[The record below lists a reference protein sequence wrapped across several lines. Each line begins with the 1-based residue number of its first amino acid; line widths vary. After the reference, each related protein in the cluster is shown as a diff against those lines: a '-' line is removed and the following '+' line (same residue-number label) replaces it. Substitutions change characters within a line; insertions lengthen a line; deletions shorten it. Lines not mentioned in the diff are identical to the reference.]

1 MNENRNVKIRVR
13 NLSKVFGNQPKKALE
28 LRNQGLKR
36 PEILDKTGQTLGLSN
51 IDFDVYEG
59 ELLVI
64 MGLSGSG
71 KSTLIRCLN
80 RLIEPSEGEIVIDG
94 EDIPTLS
101 EKALLECRRRHF
113 SMVFQN
119 FALFP
124 HRTVQQNAEFGLE
137 VRGVEKSQR
146 AEIARKALTQV
157 GLDGWEDA
165 YPNQLSGGMQ
175 QRVGLA
181 RALANDSTVLL
192 MDEAFSALDPLI
204 RGDMQQELLE
214 LQNRMQKT
222 TVFITHD
229 LDEALTI
236 GDRIVL
242 LKDGEIVQIGT
253 PEEILTKP
261 ADEYVRRFIEGVD
274 KSRILTAESAMRRVR
289 STVRES
295 DGPRTALRKMRE
307 HSMDSIYI
315 IDRDRRLIGLIEA
328 EAAAEALEKGQSSVT
343 DAMTQEFRSVVPGEP
358 LHNLFAM
365 FHDNNFPIAVVDDNR
380 KLLGVV
386 IKGAVLDELAQAAEP
401 SKVAEPDD
409 GSVSASENENENVAA
424 AGDA

>member
-1 MNENRNVKIRVR
+1 MSENRSVKIKVR
-13 NLSKVFGNQPKKALE
+13 GLSKVFGDQPKKALK
-28 LRNQGLKR
+28 LRDEGLKR

-51 IDFDVYEG
+51 IDFDVHEG

-80 RLIEPSEGEIVIDG
+80 RLIEPTEGEIIIDG
-94 EDIPTLS
+94 EDIPQLS
-101 EKALLECRRRHF
+101 DKALLECRRRHF

-137 VRGVEKSQR
+137 IRGIDADTRTKT
-146 AEIARKALTQV
+146 ARDALTQV
-157 GLDGWEDA
+157 GLNGWEDA

-204 RGDMQQELLE
+204 RKDMQQELLE
-214 LQNRMQKT
+214 LQHRMKKT

-229 LDEALTI
+229 LDEALNI

-242 LKDGEIVQIGT
+242 LKDGEVVQIGT

-261 ADEYVRRFIEGVD
+261 ADDYVERFIEGVD
-274 KSRILTAESAMRRVR
+274 MSRVLTAESAMRPVR
-289 STVRES
+289 ATARED
-295 DGPRTALRKMRE
+295 DGPRTALRKMKE
-307 HSMDSIYI
+307 NAMDSIYVTS
-315 IDRDRRLIGLIEA
+315 RDRKLKGLVEADAANSAIQSGQDRLDN
-328 EAAAEALEKGQSSVT
+328 V
-343 DAMTQEFRSVVPGEP
+343 MTQDFRTVGPDEP
-358 LHNLFAM
+358 LHNLFAL
-365 FHDNNFPIAVVDDNR
+365 FNEKSFPIAVIDDER
-380 KLLGVV
+380 RLLGVV
-386 IKGAVLDELAQAAEP
+386 VKGAVLDELAQA
-401 SKVAEPDD
+401 
-409 GSVSASENENENVAA
+409 
-424 AGDA
+424 GDH

>member
-1 MNENRNVKIRVR
+1 MEETRPVKIQVR
-13 NLSKVFGNQPKKALE
+13 GLSKVFGKQPKKALE
-28 LRNQGLKR
+28 LRDQGLKR
-36 PEILDKTGQTLGLSN
+36 PEILEKTGQTLGLSN
-51 IDFDVYEG
+51 ISFDVYEG

-80 RLIEPSEGEIVIDG
+80 RLIETTEGEIIIDG
-94 EDIPTLS
+94 ENIPTLG

-137 VRGVEKSQR
+137 IRGVEKVERQK
-146 AEIARKALTQV
+146 IAQNALTQV

-181 RALANDSTVLL
+181 RALANDSSVLL

-204 RGDMQQELLE
+204 RKDMQQELIQ
-214 LQNRMQKT
+214 LQSKMQKT

-229 LDEALTI
+229 LDEALNI

-242 LKDGEIVQIGT
+242 LKDGEVVQIGT

-261 ADEYVRRFIEGVD
+261 ADDYVRRFIEGVD
-274 KSRILTAESAMRRVR
+274 RSRILTAESAMRPVR
-289 STVRES
+289 TTARDS
-295 DGPRTALRKMRE
+295 DGPRTALHRMRD
-307 HSMDSIYI
+307 HSIDSIYVT
-315 IDRDRRLIGLIEA
+315 DRDRRLIGLLEA
-328 EAAAEALEKGQSSVT
+328 DAASKAIDAKSETIT
-343 DAMTQEFRSVVPGEP
+343 DYLTQDFRKVPPEEP
-358 LHNLFAM
+358 LQNLFAM
-365 FHDNNFPIAVVDDNR
+365 FSDKSFPISVVDEQQR
-380 KLLGVV
+380 LLGVV
-386 IKGAVLDELAQAAEP
+386 VKGAVLDELAR
-401 SKVAEPDD
+401 
-409 GSVSASENENENVAA
+409 
-424 AGDA
+424 AGEQ

>member
-13 NLSKVFGNQPKKALE
+13 NLTKVFGSQPKKALE
-28 LRNQGLKR
+28 LREQGLR
-36 PEILDKTGQTLGLSN
+36 RADIFEKTGQTLGLSN
-51 IDFDVYEG
+51 INFDVHEG

-80 RLIEPSEGEIVIDG
+80 RLIEPTEGEIVIDG
-94 EDIPTLS
+94 ENIPELGD
-101 EKALLECRRRHF
+101 KALLECRRRHF

-137 VRGVEKSQR
+137 IRGVDKAER
-146 AEIARKALTQV
+146 AEIARNALKQV
-157 GLDGWEDA
+157 GLEGWEDA
-165 YPNQLSGGMQ
+165 LPNQLSGGMQ

-181 RALANDSTVLL
+181 RALANDATVLL

-214 LQNRMQKT
+214 LQSRMQKT

-242 LKDGEIVQIGT
+242 LKDGEVVQIGT
-253 PEEILTKP
+253 PEEILTQP
-261 ADEYVRRFIEGVD
+261 ADDYVRRFIEGVD
-274 KSRILTAESAMRRVR
+274 KSRILTAESAMRPVR
-289 STVRES
+289 ATARED
-295 DGPRTALRKMRE
+295 DGPRTALRKMKE
-307 HSMDSIYI
+307 NAIDSIYVTS
-315 IDRDRRLIGLIEA
+315 RDRKLLGLVEA
-328 EAAAEALEKGQSSVT
+328 DAADQASKDGK
-343 DAMTQEFRSVVPGEP
+343 DNIRDCMTQDFRSVGPEEP
-358 LHNLFAM
+358 MHNLFAM
-365 FHDNNFPIAVVDDNR
+365 FSEKSFPIAVVDEDR
-380 KLLGVV
+380 RLLGVV
-386 IKGAVLDELAQAAEP
+386 VKGAVLDQLAQA
-401 SKVAEPDD
+401 
-409 GSVSASENENENVAA
+409 
-424 AGDA
+424 GDN

>member
-13 NLSKVFGNQPKKALE
+13 QLSKVFGSQPKKALE

-36 PEILDKTGQTLGLSN
+36 PEILEKTGHTLGLSH

-80 RLIEPSEGEIVIDG
+80 RLIEPTEGEIVIDG
-94 EDIPTLS
+94 ENITQLGD
-101 EKALLECRRRHF
+101 KALLECRRRHF

-124 HRTVQQNAEFGLE
+124 HRTVLQNAEFGLE
-137 VRGVEKSQR
+137 IRGVEK
-146 AEIARKALTQV
+146 AERHKTAINALKQV
-157 GLDGWEDA
+157 GLEGWENA

-181 RALANDSTVLL
+181 RALANDASVLL

-214 LQNRMQKT
+214 LQSRMQKT

-253 PEEILTKP
+253 PEEILTRP
-261 ADEYVRRFIEGVD
+261 ADDYVRRFIEGVD
-274 KSRILTAESAMRRVR
+274 RSRILTAESAMRKVR
-289 STVRES
+289 ATVRDT
-295 DGPRTALRKMRE
+295 DGPRTALRKMHE
-307 HSMDSIYI
+307 NSIDSIYVTR
-315 IDRDRRLIGLIEA
+315 RDRTLVGLLEA
-328 EAAAEALEKGQSSVT
+328 DAAEAQVKAGKDSITEAL
-343 DAMTQEFRSVVPGEP
+343 TQDFRTVGPEEP
-358 LHNLFAM
+358 MQNLFAL
-365 FHDNNFPIAVVDDNR
+365 FSEKSFPIAVVDEQQR
-380 KLLGVV
+380 LLGVV
-386 IKGAVLDELAQAAEP
+386 VKGAVLDELAQAADLG
-401 SKVAEPDD
+401 DD
-409 GSVSASENENENVAA
+409 
-424 AGDA
+424 

>member
-1 MNENRNVKIRVR
+1 MDETRPVKIKVR
-13 NLSKVFGNQPKKALE
+13 GLSKVFGKHPKKAIE
-28 LRNQGLKR
+28 LRNQGMKR
-36 PEILDKTGQTLGLSN
+36 PEILEKTGQTLGLSN
-51 IDFDVYEG
+51 ISFDVYEG

-80 RLIEPSEGEIVIDG
+80 RLIDTTEGDIIIDG
-94 EDIPTLS
+94 ENIPTLN

-137 VRGVEKSQR
+137 IRGVEK
-146 AEIARKALTQV
+146 AERHKIAHDALKQV
-157 GLDGWEDA
+157 GLEGWEDA

-181 RALANDSTVLL
+181 RALANDATVLL

-204 RGDMQQELLE
+204 RKDMQQELLQ
-214 LQNRMQKT
+214 LQSKMKKT

-229 LDEALTI
+229 LDEALNI

-242 LKDGEIVQIGT
+242 LKDGEVVQIGT

-261 ADEYVRRFIEGVD
+261 ADDYVRRFIEGVD
-274 KSRILTAESAMRRVR
+274 RARILTAESAMRPLRTTAR
-289 STVRES
+289 DS
-295 DGPRTALRKMRE
+295 DGPRTALHRMRD
-307 HSMDSIYI
+307 HSIDSIYVV
-315 IDRDRRLIGLIEA
+315 DRDRRLLGLLEADAASRAIEDGA
-328 EAAAEALEKGQSSVT
+328 SSITGYLTQGFQKVAL
-343 DAMTQEFRSVVPGEP
+343 DEP

-365 FHDNNFPIAVVDDNR
+365 FSEKSFPIAVTDQQEQ
-380 KLLGVV
+380 LLGVV
-386 IKGAVLDELAQAAEP
+386 VKGAVLDELAR
-401 SKVAEPDD
+401 
-409 GSVSASENENENVAA
+409 
-424 AGDA
+424 AGEQ

>member
-1 MNENRNVKIRVR
+1 MSDNRNVKIRVR

-28 LRNQGLKR
+28 LRDQGLGR
-36 PEILDKTGQTLGLSN
+36 PEILEKTGQTLGLSN
-51 IDFDVYEG
+51 IDFDVHEG

-94 EDIPTLS
+94 ENIPELG

-137 VRGVEKSQR
+137 VRGIDK
-146 AEIARKALTQV
+146 AERERVARESLKQV

-181 RALANDSTVLL
+181 RALANDASVLL

-214 LQNRMQKT
+214 LQNRMKKT

-242 LKDGEIVQIGT
+242 LKDGAVVQIGT

-261 ADEYVRRFIEGVD
+261 ADDYVRRFIEGVD
-274 KSRILTAESAMRRVR
+274 KSRILTAESAMRKVR
-289 STVRES
+289 STVRDS

-307 HSMDSIYI
+307 HSLDSIYI
-315 IDRDRRLIGLIEA
+315 TDRDRRLIGLIEA
-328 EAAAEALEKGQSSVT
+328 DAASQALEQGKDKVT
-343 DAMTQEFRSVVPGEP
+343 DVMTHDYRSVGPAEP
-358 LHNLFAM
+358 MHNLFAM
-365 FHDNNFPIAVVDDNR
+365 FHDNSFPIAVVDDNER
-380 KLLGVV
+380 LLGVV
-386 IKGAVLDELAQAAEP
+386 VKGAVLDQLAQAAETP
-401 SKVAEPDD
+401 QTTEEATAP
-409 GSVSASENENENVAA
+409 
-424 AGDA
+424 AGEA

>member
-1 MNENRNVKIRVR
+1 MEETRPVKIQVR
-13 NLSKVFGNQPKKALE
+13 GLSKVFGKQPKKALE
-28 LRNQGLKR
+28 LRDQGLKR
-36 PEILDKTGQTLGLSN
+36 PEILEKTGQTLGLSN
-51 IDFDVYEG
+51 ISFDVYEG

-80 RLIEPSEGEIVIDG
+80 RLIETTEGEIIIDG
-94 EDIPTLS
+94 ENIPTLG

-124 HRTVQQNAEFGLE
+124 HRTVKQNAEFGLE
-137 VRGVEKSQR
+137 IRGVEKVERQK
-146 AEIARKALTQV
+146 IAQNALTQV

-181 RALANDSTVLL
+181 RALANDSSVLL

-204 RGDMQQELLE
+204 RKDMQQELIQ
-214 LQNRMQKT
+214 LQSKMQKT

-229 LDEALTI
+229 LDEALNI

-242 LKDGEIVQIGT
+242 LKDGEVVQIGT

-261 ADEYVRRFIEGVD
+261 ADDYVRRFIEGVD
-274 KSRILTAESAMRRVR
+274 RSRILTAESAMRPVR
-289 STVRES
+289 TTARDS
-295 DGPRTALRKMRE
+295 DGPRTALHRMRD
-307 HSMDSIYI
+307 HSIDSIYVT
-315 IDRDRRLIGLIEA
+315 DRDRRLIGLLEA
-328 EAAAEALEKGQSSVT
+328 EAASKAIDAKSETIT
-343 DAMTQEFRSVVPGEP
+343 DYLTQDFRKVPPEEP
-358 LHNLFAM
+358 LQNLFAM
-365 FHDNNFPIAVVDDNR
+365 FSDKSFPISVVDEQQR
-380 KLLGVV
+380 LLGVV
-386 IKGAVLDELAQAAEP
+386 VKGAVLDELAR
-401 SKVAEPDD
+401 
-409 GSVSASENENENVAA
+409 
-424 AGDA
+424 AGEQ

>member
-1 MNENRNVKIRVR
+1 MDETRNVKIQVR
-13 NLSKVFGNQPKKALE
+13 GVSKVFGKNPKSALK
-28 LRNQGLKR
+28 LRDQGLKR
-36 PEILDKTGQTLGLSN
+36 PEILEKTGQTLGLSD
-51 IDFDVYEG
+51 ISFDVYEG

-80 RLIEPSEGEIVIDG
+80 RLIDTSEGDIVIDD
-94 EDIPTLS
+94 EHIPTLS

-124 HRTVQQNAEFGLE
+124 HKTVLQNAQFGLE
-137 VRGVEKSQR
+137 IRGIAP
-146 AEIARKALTQV
+146 AERDQKARESLTQV

-181 RALANDSTVLL
+181 RALANDASVLL

-204 RGDMQQELLE
+204 RKDMQQELLQ
-214 LQNRMQKT
+214 LQSRMQKT

-229 LDEALTI
+229 LDEALNI

-242 LKDGEIVQIGT
+242 LKDGEVVQIGT
-253 PEEILTKP
+253 PEDILTKP
-261 ADEYVRRFIEGVD
+261 ADDYVRRFIEGVD
-274 KSRILTAESAMRRVR
+274 RSRILTAESAMRPVR
-289 STVRES
+289 STSRES
-295 DGPRTALRKMRE
+295 DGPRTALRRMRD
-307 HSMDSIYI
+307 HSLDSIYVT
-315 IDRDRRLIGLIEA
+315 DRDRKLLGLLEADAASRAIEA
-328 EAAAEALEKGQSSVT
+328 GADTINDYITQDFRKVT
-343 DAMTQEFRSVVPGEP
+343 TDEP

-365 FHDNNFPIAVVDDNR
+365 FNDKSFPIAVIDEQQR
-380 KLLGVV
+380 LLGVV
-386 IKGAVLDELAQAAEP
+386 VKGAVLDELAR
-401 SKVAEPDD
+401 
-409 GSVSASENENENVAA
+409 
-424 AGDA
+424 AGE

>member
-13 NLSKVFGNQPKKALE
+13 NLTKVFGNNPKKALE
-28 LRNQGLKR
+28 MRDQGLR
-36 PEILDKTGQTLGLSN
+36 RADIFEKTGQTLGLSN
-51 IDFDVYEG
+51 INFDVHEG

-80 RLIEPSEGEIVIDG
+80 RLIEPTEGEIVIDG
-94 EDIPTLS
+94 ENIPELGD
-101 EKALLECRRRHF
+101 KALLECRRRHF

-137 VRGVEKSQR
+137 VRGVDKRQS
-146 AEIARKALTQV
+146 AETARNALKQV
-157 GLDGWEDA
+157 GLEGWEDA
-165 YPNQLSGGMQ
+165 LPNQLSGGMQ

-181 RALANDSTVLL
+181 RALANDATVLL

-214 LQNRMQKT
+214 LQSRMQKT

-242 LKDGEIVQIGT
+242 LKDGEVVQIGT
-253 PEEILTKP
+253 PEEILTQP
-261 ADEYVRRFIEGVD
+261 ADDYVRRFIEGVD
-274 KSRILTAESAMRRVR
+274 KSRILTAESAMRPVR
-289 STVRES
+289 AIARED
-295 DGPRTALRKMRE
+295 DGPRTVLRKMKE
-307 HSMDSIYI
+307 NSIDSIYVTS
-315 IDRDRRLIGLIEA
+315 RDRKLLGLVDVD
-328 EAAAEALEKGQSSVT
+328 AADRASKDGKDTIRDS
-343 DAMTQEFRSVVPGEP
+343 MTQDFRSVGPDEP
-358 LHNLFAM
+358 MHNLFAM
-365 FHDNNFPIAVVDDNR
+365 FSERSFPIAVVDDDQR
-380 KLLGVV
+380 LLGVV
-386 IKGAVLDELAQAAEP
+386 VKGGVLDQLAQA
-401 SKVAEPDD
+401 
-409 GSVSASENENENVAA
+409 
-424 AGDA
+424 GDN

>member
-1 MNENRNVKIRVR
+1 MNDNRNIKIRIR
-13 NLSKVFGNQPKKALE
+13 QLSKVFGNQPKKALE
-28 LRNQGLKR
+28 LRNKGLKR
-36 PEILDKTGQTLGLSN
+36 SEILEKTGQTLGLYH

-80 RLIEPSEGEIVIDG
+80 RLIEPTEGEVIIDEENITQLG
-94 EDIPTLS
+94 D
-101 EKALLECRRRHF
+101 KALLDCRRRHF

-137 VRGVEKSQR
+137 IRGV
-146 AEIARKALTQV
+146 AKAKRTETASNALKQV
-157 GLDGWEDA
+157 GLEGWENA

-181 RALANDSTVLL
+181 RALANDASVLL

-214 LQNRMQKT
+214 LQSRMQKT

-242 LKDGEIVQIGT
+242 LKDGEVVQIGT
-253 PEEILTKP
+253 PEEILTRP
-261 ADEYVRRFIEGVD
+261 ADDYVRRFIQGVD
-274 KSRILTAESAMRRVR
+274 RSRILTAESAMRKVR
-289 STVRES
+289 ATLRDT
-295 DGPRTALRKMRE
+295 DGPRTALRKMHE
-307 HSMDSIYI
+307 HSIDSIYVTR
-315 IDRDRRLIGLIEA
+315 RDRTLVGLLEA
-328 EAAAEALEKGQSSVT
+328 DAAEVQLKAGKADITEAL
-343 DAMTQEFRSVVPGEP
+343 TQDFRSVGPEEP
-358 LHNLFAM
+358 MQNLFAM
-365 FHDNNFPIAVVDDNR
+365 FTEKSFPIAVVDEQQR
-380 KLLGVV
+380 LLGVV
-386 IKGAVLDELAQAAEP
+386 VKGAVLDELAQAA
-401 SKVAEPDD
+401 
-409 GSVSASENENENVAA
+409 N
-424 AGDA
+424 AGDD

>member
-1 MNENRNVKIRVR
+1 MNENRKVKIRVR
-13 NLSKVFGNQPKKALE
+13 QLSKVFGNQPKKALE

-36 PEILDKTGQTLGLSN
+36 PEILEKTGLTLGLSH

-80 RLIEPSEGEIVIDG
+80 RLIEPSEGDIFIDDQNITELG
-94 EDIPTLS
+94 D
-101 EKALLECRRRHF
+101 KALLESRRRHF

-137 VRGVEKSQR
+137 IRGVDK
-146 AEIARKALTQV
+146 AERQETASHALKQV
-157 GLDGWEDA
+157 GLEGWENA

-181 RALANDSTVLL
+181 RALANDASVLL

-253 PEEILTKP
+253 PEEILTRP
-261 ADEYVRRFIEGVD
+261 ADDYVRRFIEGVD
-274 KSRILTAESAMRRVR
+274 RSRILTAESAMRKVR
-289 STVRES
+289 ATVRDT
-295 DGPRTALRKMRE
+295 DGPRTALHKMHE
-307 HSMDSIYI
+307 NSIDSIYVTR
-315 IDRDRRLIGLIEA
+315 RDRTLVGLLEA
-328 EAAAEALEKGQSSVT
+328 DAAKALAQAGQETITEAL
-343 DAMTQEFRSVVPGEP
+343 TQDFRSVGPDEP
-358 LHNLFAM
+358 LQNLFAM
-365 FHDNNFPIAVVDDNR
+365 FSEKSFPIAVVDEQR
-380 KLLGVV
+380 RLLGVV
-386 IKGAVLDELAQAAEP
+386 VKGAVLDELAHAAE
-401 SKVAEPDD
+401 
-409 GSVSASENENENVAA
+409 
-424 AGDA
+424 AGET

>member
-13 NLSKVFGNQPKKALE
+13 NLSKVFGSNPKKGLE
-28 LRNQGLKR
+28 LRDQGLKR
-36 PEILDKTGQTLGLSN
+36 AEIHEKTGQTLGLSN

-80 RLIEPSEGEIVIDG
+80 RLIEPTEGEIIIDD
-94 EDIPTLS
+94 ENIPELDD
-101 EKALLECRRRHF
+101 KALLECRRRHF

-137 VRGVEKSQR
+137 IRGVDKAERS
-146 AEIARKALTQV
+146 EIASKALKQV
-157 GLDGWEDA
+157 GLESWEDA

-204 RGDMQQELLE
+204 RGDMQQELQE
-214 LQNRMQKT
+214 LQSRMQKT

-229 LDEALTI
+229 LDEALNI
-236 GDRIVL
+236 ADRIIL

-253 PEEILTKP
+253 PEEILTQP
-261 ADEYVRRFIEGVD
+261 ADEYVRRFVEGVD
-274 KSRILTAESAMRRVR
+274 MSKILTAEHAMRKVR
-289 STVRES
+289 AIARDT
-295 DGPRTALRKMRE
+295 DGPRTTLRKMHE
-307 HSMDSIYI
+307 NNIDSIYVTR
-315 IDRDRRLIGLIEA
+315 RDRTLVGLA
-328 EAAAEALEKGQSSVT
+328 EVDALERAANEGKDT
-343 DAMTQEFRSVVPGEP
+343 IADCMTQEFRSVRLDEP
-358 LHNLFAM
+358 MHNLFAM
-365 FHDNNFPIAVVDDNR
+365 FSEKSYPIAVVDADNR
-380 KLLGVV
+380 LLGVV
-386 IKGAVLDELAQAAEP
+386 VKGAVLDQLAQAAEP
-401 SKVAEPDD
+401 STV
-409 GSVSASENENENVAA
+409 NEDNLTAA
-424 AGDA
+424 AGDQ

>member
-1 MNENRNVKIRVR
+1 MNENRKIKIRVR
-13 NLSKVFGNQPKKALE
+13 QLSKVFGSQPKRALE

-36 PEILDKTGQTLGLSN
+36 PEILEKTGMTLGLSH

-80 RLIEPSEGEIVIDG
+80 RLIEPSEGDIFIDDQNIT
-94 EDIPTLS
+94 ELS
-101 EKALLECRRRHF
+101 DKALLESRRRHF

-137 VRGVEKSQR
+137 IRGVDKQER
-146 AEIARKALTQV
+146 RETARHALKQV
-157 GLDGWEDA
+157 GLEGWENA

-181 RALANDSTVLL
+181 RALANDASVLL

-253 PEEILTKP
+253 PEEILTRP
-261 ADEYVRRFIEGVD
+261 ADDYVRRFIEGVD
-274 KSRILTAESAMRRVR
+274 RSRILTAESAMRKVR
-289 STVRES
+289 ATLRDS
-295 DGPRTALRKMRE
+295 DGPRTALHKMHE
-307 HSMDSIYI
+307 HSIDSIYVTR
-315 IDRDRRLIGLIEA
+315 RDRTLVGLLEA
-328 EAAAEALEKGQSSVT
+328 DAAKALAQAGQTTVTEAL
-343 DAMTQEFRSVVPGEP
+343 TQDFRSVGPDEP

-365 FHDNNFPIAVVDDNR
+365 FSEKSFPIAVVDEQR
-380 KLLGVV
+380 RLLGVV
-386 IKGAVLDELAQAAEP
+386 VKGAVLDELAQAAD
-401 SKVAEPDD
+401 A
-409 GSVSASENENENVAA
+409 GEN
-424 AGDA
+424 

>member
-28 LRNQGLKR
+28 LRDQGLKR
-36 PEILDKTGQTLGLSN
+36 PEILEQTGQTLGLAN

-80 RLIEPSEGEIVIDG
+80 RLIEPTAGEIVIDG
-94 EDIPTLS
+94 ENIPELGD
-101 EKALLECRRRHF
+101 KALLECRRRHF

-124 HRTVQQNAEFGLE
+124 HRTVQQNTEFGLE
-137 VRGVEKSQR
+137 VRGVDRVER
-146 AEIARKALTQV
+146 TETARKALRQV

-181 RALANDSTVLL
+181 RALANDASVLL

-214 LQNRMQKT
+214 LQHRMQKT

-253 PEEILTKP
+253 PEEILTRP
-261 ADEYVRRFIEGVD
+261 ADDYVRRFIEGVD
-274 KSRILTAESAMRRVR
+274 KSRILTAESAMRKVR
-289 STVRES
+289 ATVREN

-307 HSMDSIYI
+307 HSIDSIYI
-315 IDRDRRLIGLIEA
+315 TDRDRRLVGLIEA
-328 EAAAEALEKGQSSVT
+328 DAASRALEQGLEKVT
-343 DAMTQEFRSVVPGEP
+343 DAMTQDFRTVSPGEP

-365 FHDNNFPIAVVDDNR
+365 FHERSFPIAVVDDAR
-380 KLLGVV
+380 RLLGVV
-386 IKGAVLDELAQAAEP
+386 VKGAVLDELAQAAETP
-401 SKVAEPDD
+401 E
-409 GSVSASENENENVAA
+409 SEESMSMTP

>member
-1 MNENRNVKIRVR
+1 MDEKQNVKIQVR
-13 NLSKVFGNQPKKALE
+13 GLSKVFGKHPKKALE

-36 PEILDKTGQTLGLSN
+36 PAILEQTGQTLGLSN

-80 RLIEPSEGEIVIDG
+80 RLIDTTEGEIVIDG
-94 EDIPTLS
+94 ENIPTLS
-101 EKALLECRRRHF
+101 DKELLECRRRHF

-124 HRTVQQNAEFGLE
+124 HRTVQKNAEFGLE
-137 VRGVEKSQR
+137 IRGISQSER
-146 AEIARKALTQV
+146 YKIARDSLSQV

-181 RALANDSTVLL
+181 RALANDASVLL
-192 MDEAFSALDPLI
+192 LDEAFSALDPLI
-204 RGDMQQELLE
+204 RKEMQQELTQ
-214 LQNRMQKT
+214 LQAETQKT

-229 LDEALTI
+229 LDEALNI

-253 PEEILTKP
+253 PEDILTNP
-261 ADEYVRRFIEGVD
+261 ADDYVRRFIEGVD
-274 KSRILTAESAMRRVR
+274 MSRILTAESAMRPVR
-289 STVRES
+289 STARES
-295 DGPRTALRKMRE
+295 DGPRTVMHKMRE
-307 HSMDSIYI
+307 NSIDSIYVLS
-315 IDRDRRLIGLIEA
+315 RDRKLLGLLEVDA
-328 EAAAEALEKGQSSVT
+328 AKEAADQGATTVL
-343 DAMTQEFRSVVPGEP
+343 DYMTQDFRRVKPDEP
-358 LHNLFAM
+358 LQNLFAM
-365 FHDNNFPIAVVDDNR
+365 FSEKGFPIAVEDDEQR
-380 KLLGVV
+380 LLGVV
-386 IKGAVLDELAQAAEP
+386 VKGAVLDELAR
-401 SKVAEPDD
+401 
-409 GSVSASENENENVAA
+409 
-424 AGDA
+424 AGDQ

>member
-1 MNENRNVKIRVR
+1 MNENRKVKIRVR
-13 NLSKVFGNQPKKALE
+13 QLSKVFGNQPKKALE
-28 LRNQGLKR
+28 MRNQGLKR
-36 PEILDKTGQTLGLSN
+36 PEILEKTGQTLGLSN

-80 RLIEPSEGEIVIDG
+80 RLIEPTEGDIFID
-94 EDIPTLS
+94 EQNITTLS
-101 EKALLECRRRHF
+101 DKALLESRRRHF

-137 VRGVEKSQR
+137 IRGVDK
-146 AEIARKALTQV
+146 AERRETAAHALKQV
-157 GLDGWEDA
+157 GLEGWENA

-181 RALANDSTVLL
+181 RALANDASVLL

-214 LQNRMQKT
+214 LQSRMQKT

-253 PEEILTKP
+253 PEEILTRP
-261 ADEYVRRFIEGVD
+261 ADDYVRRFIEGVD
-274 KSRILTAESAMRRVR
+274 RSRILTAESAMRKVR
-289 STVRES
+289 ATVRDT
-295 DGPRTALRKMRE
+295 DGPRTALHKMHE
-307 HSMDSIYI
+307 NSIDSIYVTR
-315 IDRDRRLIGLIEA
+315 RDRTLVGLLEVD
-328 EAAAEALEKGQSSVT
+328 AAKALAQAGKETITEAL
-343 DAMTQEFRSVVPGEP
+343 TQDFRSVGPEEP
-358 LHNLFAM
+358 LQNLFAM
-365 FHDNNFPIAVVDDNR
+365 FNEKSFPIAVVDEQQR
-380 KLLGVV
+380 LLGVV
-386 IKGAVLDELAQAAEP
+386 VKGAVLDELAQATE
-401 SKVAEPDD
+401 
-409 GSVSASENENENVAA
+409 
-424 AGDA
+424 AGDN

>member
-13 NLSKVFGNQPKKALE
+13 NLSKVFGNSPKKALE
-28 LRNQGLKR
+28 MRNEGLKR
-36 PEILDKTGQTLGLSN
+36 PEILEKTGQTLGLSN

-80 RLIEPSEGEIVIDG
+80 RLIEPTEGEIVIDG
-94 EDIPTLS
+94 EDIPQLDD
-101 EKALLECRRRHF
+101 KALLECRRRHF

-124 HRTVQQNAEFGLE
+124 HRTVQKNAEFGLE
-137 VRGVEKSQR
+137 IRGIDPQER
-146 AEIARKALTQV
+146 ADIARKSLKQV

-181 RALANDSTVLL
+181 RALANDATVLL

-204 RGDMQQELLE
+204 RGDMQQELQE
-214 LQNRMQKT
+214 LQSRMQKT

-229 LDEALTI
+229 LDEALNI
-236 GDRIVL
+236 ADRIIL

-253 PEEILTKP
+253 PEQILTRP
-261 ADEYVRRFIEGVD
+261 ADEYVERFIEGVD
-274 KSRILTAESAMRRVR
+274 MSKILTAEHAMRKVR
-289 STVRES
+289 AVARDT
-295 DGPRTALRKMRE
+295 DGPRTTLHKMRE
-307 HSMDSIYI
+307 NNVDSIYVVG
-315 IDRDRRLIGLIEA
+315 RDRTLQGLLEVD
-328 EAAAEALEKGQSSVT
+328 AAEQAAKQGADSIGEF
-343 DAMTQEFRSVVPGEP
+343 MTQDFRKVGLQEP
-358 LHNLFAM
+358 MHNLFAM
-365 FHDNNFPIAVVDDNR
+365 FSEKGFPIAVTDDDER
-380 KLLGVV
+380 LLGVV
-386 IKGAVLDELAQAAEP
+386 VKGAVIDQLARTTEPTAA
-401 SKVAEPDD
+401 SDD
-409 GSVSASENENENVAA
+409 NPTAA
-424 AGDA
+424 AGDQ

>member
-28 LRNQGLKR
+28 LRKQGLKR
-36 PEILDKTGQTLGLSN
+36 SEILDKTGQTLALSN
-51 IDFDVYEG
+51 NDFDVHEG

-80 RLIEPSEGEIVIDG
+80 RLIEPTEGEIVIDG
-94 EDIPTLS
+94 EDIPQLGD
-101 EKALLECRRRHF
+101 KALLECRRRHF

-137 VRGVEKSQR
+137 IRGVDK
-146 AEIARKALTQV
+146 AERTRKARESLKQV

-181 RALANDSTVLL
+181 RALANDATVLL

-204 RGDMQQELLE
+204 RADMQQELLE

-229 LDEALTI
+229 LDEALNI
-236 GDRIVL
+236 ADRIIL

-253 PEEILTKP
+253 PEEILTHP
-261 ADEYVRRFIEGVD
+261 ADDYVARFTEGVD
-274 KSRILTAESAMRRVR
+274 KSKILSAESAMRPVR
-289 STVRES
+289 ATARPE
-295 DGPRTALRKMRE
+295 DGPRTTLRKMRE
-307 HSMDSIYI
+307 NAIDSIYVTG
-315 IDRDRRLIGLIEA
+315 RDRHLLGLLEVD
-328 EAAAEALEKGQSSVT
+328 AAEQAARQGADSIREYL
-343 DAMTQEFRSVVPGEP
+343 TQDFRKVPPSEP

-365 FHDNNFPIAVVDDNR
+365 FSDNGFPIAVVDDDER
-380 KLLGVV
+380 LLGVV
-386 IKGAVLDELAQAAEP
+386 GKGAVLDQLAQANRT
-401 SKVAEPDD
+401 
-409 GSVSASENENENVAA
+409 SEIDPTQNIAA
-424 AGDA
+424 AGEQ